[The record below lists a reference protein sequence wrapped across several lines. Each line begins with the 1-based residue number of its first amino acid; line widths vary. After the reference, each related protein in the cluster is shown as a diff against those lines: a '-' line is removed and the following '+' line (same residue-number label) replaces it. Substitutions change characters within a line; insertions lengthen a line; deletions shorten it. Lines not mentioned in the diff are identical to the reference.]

1 MEFTICVGK
10 VISQIERS
18 IFVFTSLCF
27 VISKKKIKN
36 QKEKQKQKPKS
47 LDINLSFSLPRASRI
62 AGPESHYLHFNSS
75 LR

>member
-18 IFVFTSLCF
+18 IFFFSVFCDF
-27 VISKKKIKN
+27 KEKN